1 MHKTT
6 TPISRKS
13 CTILSLSLA
22 RGWYISISQKKK
34 RHISYTEI
42 PEKYQAA
49 FSWGLGVYID
59 TMKSILALCSEYSD
73 NAWYSEFDTNSVPTK
88 IAIEIGR
95 KYRFA
100 FLKLM
105 ARYGYSLHST
115 RRGDSENIIITLER
129 VSNAVFAN

>member
-1 MHKTT
+1 
-6 TPISRKS
+6 
-13 CTILSLSLA
+13 
-22 RGWYISISQKKK
+22 
-34 RHISYTEI
+34 
-42 PEKYQAA
+42 
-49 FSWGLGVYID
+49 
-59 TMKSILALCSEYSD
+59 MKSILALCSEYSD